1 MLYRGM
7 NRAEL
12 DTAYNNSAAVP
23 ERDAIVADL
32 GSTQRQGAV
41 RMRLATVSGVSG
53 AGSPPLM
60 TPKITV
66 LSQSPSRVLRARLGW
81 AVTPIAL
88 AGSSPV
94 AGLLSQNLR

>member
-41 RMRLATVSGVSG
+41 RMRLAT
-53 AGSPPLM
+53 GSPLLM

-66 LSQSPSRVLRARLGW
+66 LSRARRE
-81 AVTPIAL
+81 
-88 AGSSPV
+88 S
-94 AGLLSQNLR
+94 